1 MNGYEYDEKLEFSTD
16 GAITLS
22 KPELRVAF
30 VLMDKFT
37 LIPVAGLVDSLRF
50 AADKSFRSHQIL
62 CQWDWMTW
70 NNEPVSASCGLLIS
84 PTSPLESLD
93 MYDYIVICG
102 GLVSETRNPP
112 QGLVQM
118 IKDAYEG
125 GIPLVSLCSGSF
137 VLGKAGL
144 LDGKRCAVHFT
155 IREEFQNRFPNSTAI
170 INESYI
176 DDEGIITCPG
186 GTAIDLAAA
195 MIRRHCGELR
205 AQKGLKYLLVSED
218 EVKYVDEEHAHELS
232 SFVYQNELVQRVIS
246 FMQSNLSVKLT
257 LHEITDHF
265 QTSPRQLH
273 RLFMA
278 NTNMAPLAFW
288 RRLRLEN
295 ARRQLAHTDT
305 SITLIAIDNGFSDAS
320 HFISWFRKEYG
331 ETPSCYRKRRHE
343 VEALN

>member
-1 MNGYEYDEKLEFSTD
+1 MVSHYDYDDKLDLSPD
-16 GAITLS
+16 GRFALA

-37 LIPVAGLVDSLRF
+37 LIPVAGLVESLRF
-50 AADKSFRSHQIL
+50 AADKSFRSYQIF

-70 NNEPVSASCGLLIS
+70 KNEPVRASCGLLIT
-84 PTSPLESLD
+84 PTSPLEALD

-102 GLVSETRNPP
+102 GLLSETRNPP
-112 QGLVQM
+112 QGLIKM
-118 IKDAYEG
+118 IQEVYKE

-155 IREEFQNRFPNSTAI
+155 IREEFQARFPNTTAI

-186 GTAIDLAAA
+186 GTAIDLAAT
-195 MIRRHCGELR
+195 MVRRHCGELR
-205 AQKGLKYLLVSED
+205 VQKGLRYLLVD
-218 EVKYVDEEHAHELS
+218 EHDVKHLDESQGSISYL
-232 SFVYQNELVQRVIS
+232 YQNGLMQRVIS
-246 FMQSNLSVKLT
+246 FIQANLNVKLT
-257 LHEITDHF
+257 LHEIADHF

-273 RLFMA
+273 RLFIS
-278 NTNMAPLAFW
+278 NTNMGFLKFW

-295 ARRQLAHTDT
+295 ARRQLANTDT
-305 SITLIAIDNGFSDAS
+305 NITLIAIDNGFSDAS

-343 VEALN
+343 AEKF